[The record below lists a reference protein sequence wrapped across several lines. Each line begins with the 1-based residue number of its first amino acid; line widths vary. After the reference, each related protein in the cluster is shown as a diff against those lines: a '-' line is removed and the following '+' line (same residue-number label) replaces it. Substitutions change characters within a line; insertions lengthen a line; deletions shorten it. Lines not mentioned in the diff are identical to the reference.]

1 MELRVL
7 PKRTR
12 VVVAICTY
20 KRNEALECLL
30 RSLITCADRLRGRAE
45 IGAVIVDDSSNN
57 EARSVAAQFENLF
70 DLGLTYRVSGRQ
82 NISLARNL
90 AIETAMELGDWTAM
104 TDDDCEASPD
114 WIKSLLYVQELT
126 GADAVTGPMV
136 RRVPPGSPRW
146 LTDEPFLELGME
158 RPPDCSE
165 LEMASTFNSMV
176 SSAWLKAHPEIRFDP
191 SLGVVGGEDMV
202 FFRAARAAGLKILF
216 SERGF
221 VFENEPPSR
230 ATLRYQFRLFFW
242 HGNSSYVSSIANGVR
257 PSRMF
262 VHGVASLLRALGRP
276 VSRLARGQNPQLR
289 YSCATVLHAIG
300 KLVGPLGVRVD
311 HR

>member
-1 MELRVL
+1 MEPEIL
-7 PKRTR
+7 PEPTR
-12 VVVAICTY
+12 VFVAICTY
-20 KRNEALECLL
+20 KRNEALGVLL
-30 RSLITCADRLRGRAE
+30 QSLVACADRLRGRAE
-45 IGAVIVDDSSNN
+45 IGVVIVDDSSDN
-57 EARSVAAQFENLF
+57 EAKPVAIQFENVF

-114 WIKSLLYVQELT
+114 WIKSLLDVQELT
-126 GADAVTGPMV
+126 GADAVTGPMI
-136 RRVPPGSPRW
+136 RRVPSGSPRW

-158 RPPDCSE
+158 RLPDRSE
-165 LEMASTFNSMV
+165 LDMASTFNSIV
-176 SSAWLKAHPEIRFDP
+176 SSAWLKAHPAIRFDP

-202 FFRAARAAGLKILF
+202 FFRAARAAGLKIRF
-216 SERGF
+216 SDRGF

-230 ATLRYQFRLFFW
+230 ATLSYQFRLFFW
-242 HGNSSYVSSIANGVR
+242 HGNSSYISSIANGVR

-276 VSRLARGQNPQLR
+276 VSRMVRGQNPQLR

-300 KLVGPLGVRVD
+300 KLVGLLGFRVD